1 MLYTAAVFHFRGA
14 LVVSLI
20 VFCVV
25 LPRAFFISPLPDPV
39 LRTVISVVVASLAT
53 VLLGLE
59 QDQRQT
65 EKKALRELDV
75 AHNELHNNAKLLRAS
90 EARYRDL
97 FNSATNGIFIRDL
110 EGNLIEVNQMASTLT
125 CYTLDELAKM
135 NISQFLSTESFKVAM
150 ERQQAQLKGEAA
162 TQRYELELIRKDG
175 TTMIIESLTRLLT
188 ENGQPV
194 GVQAMVWDI
203 TEQKR
208 LRENMQFYI
217 SEITKAQ
224 EDERKRIACEL
235 HDETAQSLATLSLDI
250 EAITRARDQ
259 LSEEGV
265 QRLAQLRAKI
275 DSIMEGV
282 RRFSHELRPGVLDQ
296 VGLMPALEL
305 LTEELSKEGE
315 VNARVKVTGS
325 EQRLSAEAEL
335 VLFRIAQEALRNVRK
350 HSQAT
355 EAVVRVEFTPKK
367 VKLNVTDNGTGFEL
381 PEMLGDFAGKGK
393 LGLIGMHE

>member
-1 MLYTAAVFHFRGA
+1 M
-14 LVVSLI
+14 I